1 MRFTTVFA
9 AALSVAVASA
19 NWTNET
25 YTTTEVVTSYTTY
38 CPYPTT
44 IVENDHTYTVTE
56 PTTLT
61 ITDCPCTRTK
71 TYTTVTSTV
80 CPGDCHPTYAPP
92 PVYPNTTTPTHG
104 DYPPPVETPT
114 YPSGNTS
121 NPEPTPEV
129 PEVPPSTGAAG
140 SNKATLAAGAL
151 AALVGAAAYIL

>member
-1 MRFTTVFA
+1 MRFATVFA
-9 AALSVAVASA
+9 AALSVVAVSA

-25 YTTTEVVTSYTTY
+25 YTTTEVVSSYTTY
-38 CPYPTT
+38 CPHPTT
-44 IVENDHTYTVTE
+44 IVEGDYTYTVTE

-61 ITDCPCTRTK
+61 ISDCPCTRTK

-80 CPGDCHPTYAPP
+80 CSGECHPTYAPP
-92 PVYPNTTTPTHG
+92 PVYPNTTSTYV
-104 DYPPPVETPT
+104 DSYPPPVETPT

-121 NPEPTPEV
+121 VPEPT